1 MYKNITKPE
10 IRFSVGTWRKG
21 LTYYLS
27 HDKLMNLRPRFNGSG
42 NSNDDGPALAK
53 TDDPPAYNYRLERSY
68 LVWIQ
73 KKYDCVFDPYY
84 MPWIAT
90 PLPFVD
96 RIHDWTLRRDM
107 FSEMSHY
114 VKECETWKDFF
125 EISRSSITLFP
136 QLLAMSAASLVYGGL
151 HLLAWNAPFRTPI
164 YGLLWKTSG
173 ITVASLG
180 AILLLVIP
188 LYLMYRYTGVEF
200 IGYRKLLALVA
211 TVLLY
216 LALFCLTLLYVFAR
230 IYLVVESFL
239 SLAYLPESVCTT
251 PNFSLYFP
259 HIG

>member
-1 MYKNITKPE
+1 MYKNVTKPE
-10 IRFSVGTWRKG
+10 IRFSVGSRRKG

-27 HDKLMNLRPRFNGSG
+27 REKLINLRPRFNESG
-42 NSNDDGPALAK
+42 NSKDNGPALAK
-53 TDDPPAYNYRLERSY
+53 TDNPPAYNYRLERSY
-68 LVWIQ
+68 LIWVQ
-73 KKYDCVFDPYY
+73 KKYNCVFDPGY

-114 VKECETWKDFF
+114 VKDCETWKDLFA
-125 EISRSSITLFP
+125 ISRSSITLFP
-136 QLLAMSAASLVYGGL
+136 QLLAMSVASLVYGGL

-173 ITVASLG
+173 IAVASLG
-180 AILLLVIP
+180 VILLLVVP
-188 LYLMYRYTGVEF
+188 SYLMYRYTEGLE
-200 IGYRKLLALVA
+200 ISYRQLLALIA
-211 TVLLY
+211 TALLF
-216 LALFCLTLLYVFAR
+216 LVLFCLTLLYVFAR
-230 IYLVVESFL
+230 VYLVVESFL

-251 PNFSLYFP
+251 PNFSLYLP